1 MRTNLDDVRGVAPSP
16 GEGAEKKEVKPGG
29 VGDYPVQPA
38 DPVHLDGKAFLRQS
52 LFDDFGDLLGVSA
65 EAGITDQDAHQVH
78 SSMSAAVDR
87 T

>member
-1 MRTNLDDVRGVAPSP
+1 MRGVALSP
-16 GEGAEKKEVKPGG
+16 GEGPEKKEVKLRR
-29 VGDYPVQPA
+29 VGNSPVHPA
-38 DPVHLDGKAFLRQS
+38 DPVHLDGTAFLRQP

-78 SSMSAAVDR
+78 SSMSEAVDR